1 LPSIYDDNSK
11 DEDEEARQA
20 GRHAGPSQRARL
32 RKWDR
37 MKDAEDCLM
46 ELAGEQ
52 ASVVRE
58 ELR

>member
-1 LPSIYDDNSK
+1 
-11 DEDEEARQA
+11 
-20 GRHAGPSQRARL
+20 
-32 RKWDR
+32 